1 VSSTN
6 LNTFLKHTVRLATG
20 TALGQIIVVASAP
33 ILSRLYTPEMFGTFG
48 LFNAVVITL
57 ATISGFRFEFAIL
70 LPGEDRDGYDL
81 LRLQLLLTLLVA
93 ILMGL
98 LCVLIPGGIARGL
111 GDPDLGLVLWMA
123 GPAILLFGGFNGLNF
138 WNTRQRHFG
147 RLAKAKV
154 AGNLCTVIG
163 QIATASLWFPASWG
177 LIGGLI
183 LGKGVEDGL
192 LWSGIRKQD
201 RRRFDRQG
209 LWANMK
215 RLASRYRKFPQY
227 HTGSS
232 LINTLAWQL
241 PPVLLALF
249 FNTGIV
255 GFYVLGERVI
265 RVPMN
270 VVGKAIS
277 QVFFRQGTDARREGT
292 LATVF
297 VQTVRMLSIIG
308 LLPSLI
314 LTILGRDLF
323 VVVLGPDWAEAGVFV
338 QILAP
343 WAFVWFLSSPLST
356 LISIQE
362 RQETGLIYNTLVL
375 FSRTVSLLVGGWLG
389 DARIA
394 LLLFSVSGLLS
405 YGSLVLWTGRI
416 SGVSHRETFRAI
428 QSVNW
433 RWFVLPV
440 LLGGVILMT
449 PADPLL
455 PTAFALLY
463 LAVYYYRVVIR
474 FRDLFTF

>member
-1 VSSTN
+1 MSSTN
-6 LNTFLKHTVRLATG
+6 LNTFIKHTFRLATG
-20 TALGQIIVVASAP
+20 TALGQILVVVAAP

-48 LFNAVVITL
+48 LFNAVIITL

-70 LPGEDRDGYDL
+70 LPREDRDGYDL
-81 LRLQLLLTLLVA
+81 LRLQLLLSLMVAVVLGVLCLLV
-93 ILMGL
+93 
-98 LCVLIPGGIARGL
+98 PGWISRGL
-111 GDPDLGLVLWMA
+111 GDPELRSVLWIA
-123 GPAILLFGGFNGLNF
+123 GPAILFFGVFNGLNF

-154 AGNLCTVIG
+154 AGNLTTVVG
-163 QIATASLWFPASWG
+163 QIVTAVLWFPASWG

-183 LGKGVEDGL
+183 LGKAIEDGF
-192 LWSGIRKQD
+192 LWTGIRQRD
-201 RRRFDRQG
+201 LGRFDRQDI
-209 LWANMK
+209 WSNMK
-215 RLASRYRKFPQY
+215 RLVSRYRKFPQY

-241 PPVLLALF
+241 PPVILALF

-265 RVPMN
+265 RMPMN

-277 QVFFRQGTDARREGT
+277 QVFFRQGTDARQEGT

-297 VQTVRMLSIIG
+297 VQTVRMLAIIG
-308 LLPSLI
+308 LLPSLL

-323 VVVLGPDWAEAGVFV
+323 VVVLGPDWSEAGIFV

-343 WAFVWFLSSPLST
+343 WAFIWFISSPLST

-362 RQETGLIYNTLVL
+362 RQETGLVYNSLIL
-375 FSRTVSLLVGGWLG
+375 FSRTVSLLLGGWLG

-416 SGVSHRETFRAI
+416 SGVCHREILGAI
-428 QSVNW
+428 LGVNW
-433 RWFVLPV
+433 RWLVVPII
-440 LLGGVILMT
+440 LGAVIVMT
-449 PADPLL
+449 PVDPLL
-455 PTAFALLY
+455 STLFAFLY
-463 LAVYYYRVVIR
+463 LAVYYYRVVVR
-474 FRDLFTF
+474 FRGLFTS